1 MNLFT
6 KTALLFTVA
15 VTTAVPTLGLFANDA
30 GSSAQALTHKTTKKY
45 APKKAKI
52 KNYRKNKK
60 SNYRASGR
68 TCGRVSFYS
77 PEKNAMGGWSGVGSA
92 ASKTLPFGT
101 RLNVRTQGGRVYN
114 VVINDRGPYIAGRDL
129 DIVSNNPYA
138 NGVQNACW

>member
-1 MNLFT
+1 MNFIT
-6 KTALLFTVA
+6 KSALLFTIAASIVL
-15 VTTAVPTLGLFANDA
+15 PTLGVFGTDP
-30 GSSAQALTHKTTKKY
+30 GSSAQATTYSKKSR
-45 APKKAKI
+45 PMKGKFKKGKKA
-52 KNYRKNKK
+52 K

-77 PEKNAMGGWSGVGSA
+77 PERNAIGGWSGVGSA

-114 VVINDRGPYIAGRDL
+114 VVVNDRGPYIAGRDL